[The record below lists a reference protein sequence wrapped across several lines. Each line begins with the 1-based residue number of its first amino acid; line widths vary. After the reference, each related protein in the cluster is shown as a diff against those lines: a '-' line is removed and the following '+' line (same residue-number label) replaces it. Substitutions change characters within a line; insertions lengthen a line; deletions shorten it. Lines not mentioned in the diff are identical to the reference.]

1 MIGVAEAVRAK
12 IVNGWSAK
20 KSILGHDVYNDA
32 AKPEKVGKV
41 EDIIIDPEGAV
52 SYAIV
57 NASKYMGLSSHLV
70 AVPVH
75 QFKLENNRITLPGA
89 TKDGL
94 RNVPVFHYAK
104 TP

>member
-20 KSILGHDVYNDA
+20 KSILGRDVYNEA
-32 AKPEKVGKV
+32 AKPEKVGKA
-41 EDIIIDPEGAV
+41 EDIIMAPRKR
-52 SYAIV
+52 SHAIV
-57 NASKYMGLSSHLV
+57 NASKYVGLSSHLV
-70 AVPVH
+70 AVHP
-75 QFKLENNRITLPGA
+75 FKREDKRITLPGA
-89 TKDGL
+89 TTDGL